1 MSFVSEYCFVFL
13 FFIAVLFKLKAAR
26 VLIATICELKLTSFR
41 WEETSVR
48 KRMGKHPVTSC
59 NRETQKSRLPWN
71 EGTTIK
77 SIHILSVDRHLA
89 HSWQNRAGGDG
100 GGTDK
105 RPSEVQHRDEEL
117 DDMDARDDGND
128 VDQSDGDV
136 LPQVQPEGG
145 HHPDSLGALASQ
157 GRQKRSDLV
166 LAGRRAPGQS
176 KLSVRN
182 RQRGRHGGFL
192 GS

>member
-1 MSFVSEYCFVFL
+1 M
-13 FFIAVLFKLKAAR
+13 
-26 VLIATICELKLTSFR
+26 
-41 WEETSVR
+41 
-48 KRMGKHPVTSC
+48 KR
-59 NRETQKSRLPWN
+59 EDDEW
-71 EGTTIK
+71 TTIK

-89 HSWQNRAGGDG
+89 HSWQNRAGGAG

-105 RPSEVQHRDEEL
+105 RPSEVQYCDEEL

-136 LPQVQPEGG
+136 RPQVQPEGG
-145 HHPDSLGALASQ
+145 HHPDSLGAFASQ

-166 LAGRRAPGQS
+166 LAGRRVSGRS
-176 KLSVRN
+176 KLSIRN
-182 RQRGRHGGFL
+182 RQQGRHGGLL